1 MVKETT
7 LSPQEV
13 REILNSDNKE
23 IIRLCKLAA
32 ITPRQNSKGYTYFS
46 YDEVKRLKILREE
59 CKQAFINSK
68 HFKTFEMIKSA
79 FYELAENLSESDL
92 EFMNK
97 KFRTIEGFFEDFEKI
112 KSENETLKLKVARIS
127 KENCYL
133 KDQIEEYKPLGLG
146 VYIKA
151 KKRDYSI

>member
-1 MVKETT
+1 
-7 LSPQEV
+7 
-13 REILNSDNKE
+13 
-23 IIRLCKLAA
+23 
-32 ITPRQNSKGYTYFS
+32 
-46 YDEVKRLKILREE
+46 
-59 CKQAFINSK
+59 
-68 HFKTFEMIKSA
+68 MIKSA

-133 KDQIEEYKPLGLG
+133 KDQIEEYKPLGFG